1 MIILLNQLIKK
12 ENTDNKWKEKI
23 YLLILEKIKLYNL
36 KLILH
41 QICGLKEEMR
51 LLYIFKEKLEVIA
64 NKRENFD
71 KIKKRNFKLKIF
83 FFLIF
88 IILNRKILL
97 FIFFICFYN
106 LGWFARKRTNYL
118 KKIKNEKI

>member
-1 MIILLNQLIKK
+1 MLMHKQIRFKRIIKQNFTERPKPMIILLNQLIKK

-51 LLYIFKEKLEVIA
+51 LLYIFKEKLEDGLPE
-64 NKRENFD
+64 KEQ
-71 KIKKRNFKLKIF
+71 
-83 FFLIF
+83 
-88 IILNRKILL
+88 II
-97 FIFFICFYN
+97 
-106 LGWFARKRTNYL
+106 
-118 KKIKNEKI
+118 

>member
-41 QICGLKEEMR
+41 QICGLKEETR

-71 KIKKRNFKLKIF
+71 KIKKRNFKLKNF
-83 FFLIF
+83 FFCNIYNFKSKNTFIYIF
-88 IILNRKILL
+88 YL
-97 FIFFICFYN
+97 F
-106 LGWFARKRTNYL
+106 L
-118 KKIKNEKI
+118 